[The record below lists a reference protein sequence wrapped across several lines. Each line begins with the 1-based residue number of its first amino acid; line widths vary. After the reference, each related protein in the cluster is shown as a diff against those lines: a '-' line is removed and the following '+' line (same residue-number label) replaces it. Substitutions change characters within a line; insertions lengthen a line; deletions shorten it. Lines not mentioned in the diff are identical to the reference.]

1 MDWKEGH
8 LVKIP
13 KKDLSKCENYRGIT
27 LLSVP
32 GKVFNRVLLNRMKDT
47 VDAQLRD
54 QQGGFRKDR
63 SCTDQIETLRIIVEQ
78 SIEWNS
84 TLYIIFI
91 DYEKAFDS
99 VDRRTLWKL
108 LRHYGVPEKIVNII
122 RNSYDGLQCKVVH
135 GGQLTDA
142 FQVSTG
148 VKQGCLLSPFL
159 FLLVVDW
166 IMKTS
171 TSEGKHGI
179 QWTAQNQLDDL
190 DFADDLALLS
200 HTHEQMQTKT
210 ASVAAV
216 SASVSLSIYKGKTK
230 VLKFRAENSN
240 PITLDGETL
249 EDVESF
255 TYLGSIIDEQ
265 GGTDAD
271 VNARISK
278 ARVAF
283 LQLKNIWNS
292 KQLSTNIKV
301 RIFNTN
307 VKAVLLYGDE
317 TWGTRTTSIKKEQ
330 IFINSCL
337 RKILKINW
345 PDTISNSL
353 LWERTN
359 RLPAEEEI
367 RKRRWKWIGHTL
379 RKSSNCITRQALTW
393 NPEGKRKRGRP
404 KNTLRRIIE
413 SDMKRMNRN
422 WKELERIAQDRVGW
436 RMLVSGL
443 CSFTRSNRRK

>member
-1 MDWKEGH
+1 
-8 LVKIP
+8 
-13 KKDLSKCENYRGIT
+13 
-27 LLSVP
+27 
-32 GKVFNRVLLNRMKDT
+32 
-47 VDAQLRD
+47 
-54 QQGGFRKDR
+54 
-63 SCTDQIETLRIIVEQ
+63 RIIVEQ
-78 SIEWNS
+78 SVEWNS
-84 TLYIIFI
+84 SLYINFI

-142 FQVSTG
+142 FQVRTG
-148 VKQGCLLSPFL
+148 VRQGCLLSPFL

-200 HTHEQMQTKT
+200 RTHEQMQMKT

-216 SASVSLSIYKGKTK
+216 SASVGLSIHKGKIK
-230 VLKFRAENSN
+230 VLKFKAENNN

-249 EDVESF
+249 ENVESF

-265 GGTDAD
+265 GGSDAD
-271 VNARISK
+271 VKARIGK
-278 ARVAF
+278 ARTAF

-307 VKAVLLYGDE
+307 VKAVLLYGAE
-317 TWGTRTTSIKKEQ
+317 TWRTTTTTIKKVQ
-330 IFINSCL
+330 VFINSCL
-337 RKILKINW
+337 RKILNIHW

-359 RLPAEEEI
+359 QLPAEEEI

-393 NPEGKRKRGRP
+393 NPEGKRTRGRP

-413 SDMKRMNRN
+413 ADMKTMNYN
-422 WKELERIAQDRVGW
+422 WTQLERIAQDRVGW